1 MAYGEF
7 WRKAG
12 CRHRADFGECLLL
25 GDKLP
30 FLPGTNSPLE
40 TLSSLF
46 HIYFSDRLPRATSRH
61 STPFKTQLV
70 RVPARHLGQ

>member
-1 MAYGEF
+1 MRGERGNPF
-7 WRKAG
+7 PYRD
-12 CRHRADFGECLLL
+12 HRADFGECPLL

-46 HIYFSDRLPRATSRH
+46 HIYFSDRLPRATSRNCGELV
-61 STPFKTQLV
+61 TPYGSIKAK
-70 RVPARHLGQ
+70 RG